1 MAGIEIDGVNNKID
15 LDDDKDTSIS
25 ANVDDKIVVE
35 AGGTNTLFINNGTVG
50 IGNEPDLGSGLHIKT
65 ADSGASVSSTSDE
78 LVIEGSSVGMSFL
91 DSTSGATRIAF
102 GDSGDDDIG
111 KIIYAH
117 SDNSLSFTVNTGERL
132 RLTSD
137 GKVSTG
143 AEASPN
149 GSSGTLVLQQGANDD
164 EIFILKSS
172 DVAHGMTVQGETDD
186 FFHLQKVSPTGGA
199 AEIKTFGESA
209 YSTYFSSFFTT
220 ENTTSAHAA
229 IAPFIVQASVKSG
242 TGITNVGS
250 ADANIFVV
258 NNHANAQFFIK
269 ADGELYANQSA
280 TIQVYDEYEDAQL
293 IRSIDLAKRE
303 TAKGF
308 IDSEYDKFI
317 KYNHETL
324 AKAKLVG
331 REEDGTPNHY
341 VNITGMQRL
350 HNGAIWQQYEKTQ
363 NLSKAVYELAK
374 AAVGEEKA
382 NEILE
387 QNDVKLLKE

>member
-1 MAGIEIDGVNNKID
+1 MSSEIKV
-15 LDDDKDTSIS
+15 DTISENTS
-25 ANVDDKIVVE
+25 ANGVTIDSLGIKDGKI
-35 AGGTNTLFINNGTVG
+35 TNLMNATLSAA
-50 IGNEPDLGSGLHIKT
+50 DLGSGLHIKT
-65 ADSGASVSSTSDE
+65 ADSGATVSSTSDE

-143 AEASPN
+143 GEASPN
-149 GSSGTLVLQQGANDD
+149 GSAGTLVLQQGANDD

-172 DVAHGMTVQGETDD
+172 DVAHGMTTQGETDD
-186 FFHLQKVSPTGGA
+186 FMHIQKFSDGTGGI
-199 AEIKTFGESA
+199 EVKTMTEGTQACYLACF
-209 YSTYFSSFFTT
+209 STTV
-220 ENTTSAHAA
+220 NTGSAH
-229 IAPFIVQASVKSG
+229 
-242 TGITNVGS
+242 S
-250 ADANIFVV
+250 ADANFMVQASKKDGTGTTNLDSNDNLAV
-258 NNHANAQFFIK
+258 FRNHSNAQVIIK
-269 ADGELYANQSA
+269 GDGELFNNQTA
-280 TIQVYDEYEDAQL
+280 TIQVFDEYEDAQL
-293 IRSIDLAKRE
+293 IRSIDLAKKE

-308 IDSEYDKFI
+308 IDSQYDKFI

-324 AKAKLVG
+324 AEANLVG
-331 REEDGTPNHY
+331 RNEDGTPNHY

-350 HNGAIWQQYEKTQ
+350 HNGAIWQQYEKHQ
-363 NLSKAVYELAK
+363 KLANAMYELAK

-382 NEILE
+382 NEILK
-387 QNDVKLLKE
+387 QNDIKLLN